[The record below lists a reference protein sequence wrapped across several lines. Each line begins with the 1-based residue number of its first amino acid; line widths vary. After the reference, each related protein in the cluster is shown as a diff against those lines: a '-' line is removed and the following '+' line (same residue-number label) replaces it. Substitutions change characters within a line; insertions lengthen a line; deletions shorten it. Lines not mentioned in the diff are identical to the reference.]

1 MMRGLDFCEGWVTLI
16 MRCVQSV
23 FYSVLLNKGQEA
35 VFKPTIG
42 LKQGD
47 PLSPYLF
54 INYTE
59 GFSRLLSHAMRDGK
73 IGGILFG
80 KASLEGAL
88 AMKTIIKDYENM
100 SGQLVNFD
108 KSLIYFSNIT
118 SEEDQT
124 RIGGELGVKISNNPE
139 KYLGLPTMVVDLIN
153 DENHTW
159 KEDIIEDLFTEEPT
173 KKTLTIPL
181 VNSSFPDKLVW
192 RGDSTEEYSVKSG
205 YKWCITSNQNG
216 TRQTIIYKT

>member
-35 VFKPTIG
+35 PCNEGWKDWRVKVG
-42 LKQGD
+42 RGR
-47 PLSPYLF
+47 LSITHLF
-54 INYTE
+54 
-59 GFSRLLSHAMRDGK
+59 FADDS
-73 IGGILFG
+73 ILFG

-205 YKWCITSNQNG
+205 YKWCITTKKIKGGGSLPDLQD
-216 TRQTIIYKT
+216 RLYSRLDW